1 MAVQPAGGAFQPGPP
16 PSGPPSAFAAP
27 PPTTQPVAAAPPAA
41 AQAPPQ
47 AALTPAAQG
56 LQDTFDRVLAACRKG
71 QATGL
76 SNKVDQV
83 STKLHNFFA
92 QIGHGLDERIE
103 GELQQLAANLLAGQH
118 AAAMSQV
125 TGLIRGGDGTG
136 VVGTGLLA
144 VKNLAGLVKT
154 FTSKERWPQL

>member
-1 MAVQPAGGAFQPGPP
+1 M
-16 PSGPPSAFAAP
+16 
-27 PPTTQPVAAAPPAA
+27 
-41 AQAPPQ
+41 
-47 AALTPAAQG
+47 
-56 LQDTFDRVLAACRKG
+56 
-71 QATGL
+71 
-76 SNKVDQV
+76 DQV

-154 FTSKERWPQL
+154 CTSKERWPQL